1 MTGPEAGLILHMP
14 GPMAAPDGSG
24 LPGYLGR
31 LFTTFSE
38 AGGRVTVRRRDPV
51 ALASM
56 GDTEDVHLVWQG
68 RIRHPRV
75 LNTAVAYL
83 FPFWYLD
90 PQGVYGASSLVT
102 ASFDPA
108 TIDAQAAQAF
118 FARQCNRLVL
128 RRESRIAQK
137 REPTALPAN
146 AIAIFLQGWSEPTER
161 LRHMTEAEM
170 VAAVLADT
178 GGRPVI
184 VKPHPNTA
192 DPETFELIASLEG
205 LPGVTVTDANV
216 HDMLPVADLS
226 VSLCSSVALE
236 GMLHRVPA
244 VLFGRSDLHHCAET
258 VRAPGDWVAARD
270 RALARNWPFETFV
283 HWFLAGN
290 TINAGAPD
298 LWARTLG
305 RIEAATGIA
314 PEALGLGALAKAP

>member
-1 MTGPEAGLILHMP
+1 MPGPEVGLILHMP

-31 LFTTFSE
+31 LFTTFTD
-38 AGGRVTVRRRDPV
+38 AGARVAVRRRDPA
-51 ALASM
+51 ALAAM
-56 GDTEDVHLVWQG
+56 EQTEDVHLVWQG
-68 RIRHPRV
+68 RVRHPRV

-90 PQGVYGASSLVT
+90 PAGVYGASSLVT
-102 ASFDPA
+102 APFDPA
-108 TIDAQAAQAF
+108 TIDPRAAQAF
-118 FARQCNRLVL
+118 FERQRNRLVA

-137 REPTALPAN
+137 REPTALPQHS
-146 AIAIFLQGWSEPTER
+146 IAIFLQGWSEPTER

-170 VAAVLADT
+170 LTAVLSDT

-216 HDMLPVADLS
+216 HDMLAAADLS

-258 VRAPGDWVAARD
+258 VRAPGDWVAARE
-270 RALARNWPFETFV
+270 RALARDWPFEAFV

-290 TINAGAPD
+290 TVNAGAPD
-298 LWARTLG
+298 LWARTLD
-305 RIEAATGIA
+305 RIEAATGLSA
-314 PEALGLGALAKAP
+314 AALGLEALANAP